1 MKMHIH
7 THTHEWCAL
16 KRIDCGDEIIIRA
29 TYRGKVQSLS
39 PSFRETITLT
49 WVNKAISQTVK
60 WTDDL
65 TDKILHKNKDF
76 YFFKTFMQIKKV
88 S

>member
-39 PSFRETITLT
+39 PSLGETITLT

-60 WTDDL
+60 WTDYL

-76 YFFKTFMQIKKV
+76 YFFKTFMEIKKV